1 MSDDKGST
9 SGLLTGLQFA
19 LGTFTIVRV
28 GHVEVDRAVAR
39 NGILAAPLAGALLG
53 VAAAVVFTVAGLLT
67 GQTLLA
73 AVLAVAALALLTRA
87 LHLDGLADMAD
98 GLGSGKPAAAA
109 LEIMRRSD
117 IGPFGVVTLCLVLLV
132 QVVALSASEMGAL
145 ALVTACV
152 TGRLA
157 IMWGCRADVPAAR
170 PDGLGAMVAGTVGR
184 WAALGVTTLSL
195 LALAAL
201 GLLAETDGWTYV
213 MNGSFD
219 RSFPDFSASGE
230 GAAFL
235 EPGLEYSVGVFS
247 FPLPIHLTAP
257 LSLTLPAAALAGL
270 LAAWPVR
277 RRATDR
283 FGGVTGDVLGGLCEV
298 AATAVLLVFAV
309 V

>member
-9 SGLLTGLQFA
+9 SGLLTAIRFA
-19 LGTFTIVRV
+19 LGTFTILRV

-39 NGILAAPLAGALLG
+39 RGMLAAPLAGVLLG
-53 VAAAVVFTVAGLLT
+53 GAAAVVFTVASLFT
-67 GQTLLA
+67 GETLLA

-98 GLGSGKPAAAA
+98 GLGSGKPAAGA
-109 LEIMRRSD
+109 LDVMRRSD

-132 QVVALSASEMGAL
+132 QVIALARSEMGPL

-157 IMWGCRADVPAAR
+157 IMWGCRAGVPAAR

-184 WAALGVTTLSL
+184 WAALGVTALTLI
-195 LALAAL
+195 ALATL

-213 MNGSFD
+213 VNESFD
-219 RSFPDFSASGE
+219 RSYPDAASGE
-230 GAAFL
+230 STAFL
-235 EPGLEYSVGVFS
+235 EPEPTPFIGPFDG
-247 FPLPIHLTAP
+247 PLPIPMTGP
-257 LSLTLPAAALAGL
+257 LALILPGAALAGL
-270 LAAWPVR
+270 LAAWPVG
-277 RRATDR
+277 RRAADR

-298 AATAVLLVFAV
+298 AATAALLVFAV
-309 V
+309 F